1 MSGPLR
7 SKQGCWTC
15 RLRKKKCDEGRPLC
29 SLCTSLSITCYGYG
43 PRPAWMDNGEKEKAV
58 ANGIKEI
65 VKHTSRRKPTTQL
78 PRQRDQPIGIAPN
91 SNGSMESSSSHPASN
106 RQHDTPPP
114 SDHGSSQEDGVQVVQ
129 EGSTVSL
136 LVVYQW
142 YLILI
147 ASRMSFLLRHLGRSR
162 CQRKKQPS

>member
-43 PRPAWMDNGEKEKAV
+43 PRPDWMDNGEREKAV

-65 VKHTSRRKPTTQL
+65 VKHTSRRKITTQL
-78 PRQRDQPIGIAPN
+78 SSRQQDHVIRIAPN
-91 SNGSMESSSSHPASN
+91 PSNVPLGSSSSGAISN

-114 SDHGSSQEDGVQVVQ
+114 SDHGSSQEGGIQEVQDA
-129 EGSTVSL
+129 SNVS
-136 LVVYQW
+136 
-142 YLILI
+142 IFTR
-147 ASRMSFLLRHLGRSR
+147 SSFN
-162 CQRKKQPS
+162 QF

>member
-43 PRPAWMDNGEKEKAV
+43 PRPDWMDNGEREKAV

-65 VKHTSRRKPTTQL
+65 VKHTSRRKITTQL
-78 PRQRDQPIGIAPN
+78 SSRQQDHVIRIAPN
-91 SNGSMESSSSHPASN
+91 PSTVPLRSSSSGAISN

-114 SDHGSSQEDGVQVVQ
+114 SDHDSSQEGGIQEVQDA
-129 EGSTVSL
+129 SNVS
-136 LVVYQW
+136 
-142 YLILI
+142 IFTR
-147 ASRMSFLLRHLGRSR
+147 SSFN
-162 CQRKKQPS
+162 QF